1 MSIVEATKKKMEAV
15 LDHFKS
21 EIKSLRT
28 GRANASVLD
37 HVQVEVY
44 GSAMRIKDLASVTTP
59 EARQILV
66 VPFDPQTAGP
76 ISKAIEKANLNLTPI
91 LEGNQVRIPVPPMD
105 ENVRKQIV
113 KQGKEL
119 VEAAKVRVRATR
131 REANELIEKAK
142 KGGEITEDLQK
153 KFEKQVQEL
162 TDQYCKNVDD
172 LFNAKE
178 KEIMTV

>member
-76 ISKAIEKANLNLTPI
+76 ISKAIQKANLNLTPI

>member
-1 MSIVEATKKKMEAV
+1 MSIVEATKKKMEAI

-28 GRANASVLD
+28 GRANAAVLD

-44 GSAMRIKDLASVTTP
+44 GSNMRIKDLASVTTP

-66 VPFDPQTAGP
+66 VPFDPQTAGS

-119 VEAAKVRVRATR
+119 VEAAKVRVRGTR
-131 REANELIEKAK
+131 RDANEQIVKAQK
-142 KGGEITEDLQK
+142 SSEITEDLQK

-162 TDQYCKNVDD
+162 TDQFCKNIDD